1 MNRKVWHQR
10 NRQLLSEPTR
20 FIAHNL
26 LRLPTGQRSEL
37 SRCVTIILV
46 FLLSGFLHFT
56 IDIAAGIP
64 CRESGAI
71 RFFLVQAVGIIVED
85 YFIDFLAR
93 LRPRSHKRKATANV
107 ATYDRIAGYVWVLLW
122 LSWTVPGWLYPI
134 SQRAKGGAGEAMVP
148 FSLMS
153 FLIR

>member
-64 CRESGAI
+64 YRESGAI
-71 RFFLVQAVGIIVED
+71 RFFLMQAVGIIVED
-85 YFIDFLAR
+85 YFIHCLAR
-93 LRPRSHKRKATANV
+93 LRPSRTTAKV
-107 ATYDRIAGYVWVLLW
+107 VIYDRIAGYVWVLIW

-148 FSLMS
+148 FSLLS